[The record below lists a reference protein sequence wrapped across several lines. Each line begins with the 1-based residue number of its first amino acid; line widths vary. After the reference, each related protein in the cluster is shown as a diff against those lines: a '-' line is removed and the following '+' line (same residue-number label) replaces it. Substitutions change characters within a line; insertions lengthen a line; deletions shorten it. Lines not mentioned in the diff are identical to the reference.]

1 MQNQDFTVIDDYVT
15 GLQTLIY
22 LRSLEDKEYNE
33 KWNFQSM
40 PTPVHQKGKP
50 VANRPQ
56 VESVLKRDVPEP
68 GKIFRVKV
76 LLLFGLIFILSL
88 TFLIILKRI

>member
-15 GLQTLIY
+15 GLKTQIY
-22 LRSLEDKEYNE
+22 LKSLGEPEYDQ

-50 VANRPQ
+50 LKGKQ
-56 VESVLKRDVPEP
+56 LQESVLPRKVPT
-68 GKIFRVKV
+68 KMLTVRVSTAFKNEC
-76 LLLFGLIFILSL
+76 
-88 TFLIILKRI
+88 